1 MAEHQQEACRAVQV
15 HQFQVVLKALVRD
28 QQPPQD
34 QQLAQ
39 AAVHQSAIV
48 LPAVHQLPD
57 RMLVLQPQQA
67 AVKAPT
73 AVQAPQR
80 AAAVSRKPH
89 KAATVLHALVPNTY
103 VHRVSRAT
111 ADHRQQVVQGHQ
123 VLPTLAAANQVQ
135 AAAVQ
140 AQATTEAA
148 LHHQE
153 VHRQASATAVRAA
166 AVQVADSQAEATQVV
181 EAIQAAAVVLAA
193 VAEED
198 NSTTNFI

>member
-34 QQLAQ
+34 QQQAQ

-57 RMLVLQPQQA
+57 RMLVLQPLQA

-89 KAATVLHALVPNTY
+89 KAAIVLHALVPNTY

-123 VLPTLAAANQVQ
+123 VLPTLAAANQAQ
-135 AAAVQ
+135 ATAVQ
-140 AQATTEAA
+140 AQATTEAV

-153 VHRQASATAVRAA
+153 AHRQASAA
-166 AVQVADSQAEATQVV
+166 AVQVADSQAEVTQAV

-193 VAEED
+193 AAEED
-198 NSTTNFI
+198 NSTTNLI